1 MGNDY
6 HNQIEQHKM
15 RIPMNTTTSFIAFGP
30 PKGPATK
37 TADAQNAQA
46 QRTPARKEAG
56 KHNSRDPE
64 VSPSRPT
71 RSSRSVGTKFLSS
84 SYQVTQPLS
93 NEGNRAEKPFS
104 WCKRNREHINC
115 NVINAQSTEMYPDW
129 NYTRNLNKTMFDCK
143 DNSQNDTCYN
153 RENGQ

>member
-6 HNQIEQHKM
+6 HNQIEQLKM
-15 RIPMNTTTSFIAFGP
+15 RIPMNTTTSFIAFAP
-30 PKGPATK
+30 PRGPATK
-37 TADAQNAQA
+37 TADAQNAQV
-46 QRTPARKEAG
+46 QRTQT
-56 KHNSRDPE
+56 SRDPE
-64 VSPSRPT
+64 VPPSRPT

-93 NEGNRAEKPFS
+93 NEGNTAEEPFS

-153 RENGQ
+153 RKNGQ